1 MTTHLNEESIE
12 VVEDVKFEVM
22 FGLLLSL
29 IGSVLLKAP
38 QARNYDLIHSY
49 QTKTMEQVIHRK
61 NFRNVARTRG
71 CLIVDDN

>member
-1 MTTHLNEESIE
+1 
-12 VVEDVKFEVM
+12 M

-29 IGSVLLKAP
+29 VGSVLLKAP